1 MPKIAMNYCHQAV
14 CWRTIENVP
23 IKVVNKTLAKPKINN
38 TKAIKG
44 AEKSKLAKKKKKQTE
59 TRTHTRSIAM
69 QVAEEAKAS

>member
-1 MPKIAMNYCHQAV
+1 MNYCHQAV
-14 CWRTIENVP
+14 CWRTIENAP

-44 AEKSKLAKKKKKQTE
+44 AEKPKKQTE
-59 TRTHTRSIAM
+59 TRTHTKSIAM